1 MFKCPHCTFWAAT
14 ASRFHVHIVG
24 HLNRKPFECSCC
36 AYRSNWRWDITKHI
50 RLKSARKGVNEESV
64 AVANSHQGAKVLM
77 TDETGRRNYSKYNR
91 YLTVLEMDMADGA
104 DKAAGGECEDGRG
117 IASKKVVGG
126 GVARKR
132 RTALM
137 SSGGGG
143 GGVNGGNS
151 KVQMKQHQQQ
161 TGRTTADGKLMTKT
175 SPNRN
180 QQQQKE
186 QSQERTKG
194 GNNDVKQS
202 SRATAAGGENRSKTV
217 WKCKKCF
224 FR

>member
-1 MFKCPHCTFWAAT
+1 MCPDRKRVFPLQVFKCPHCTFWAAT

-50 RLKSARKGVNEESV
+50 RLKSARRGGGEESA

-91 YLTVLEMDMADGA
+91 YLTVMEMDISDGA
-104 DKAAGGECEDGRG
+104 DKAAGGECEDGKG
-117 IASKKVVGG
+117 VASRKSVGG
-126 GVARKR
+126 GITRKR
-132 RTALM
+132 RAPAFVANK
-137 SSGGGG
+137 GAPI
-143 GGVNGGNS
+143 
-151 KVQMKQHQQQ
+151 KQY
-161 TGRTTADGKLMTKT
+161 
-175 SPNRN
+175 
-180 QQQQKE
+180 
-186 QSQERTKG
+186 QSQKFSLGRSAASAGQLKRFKAAAIRNHQIQ
-194 GNNDVKQS
+194 NNAAVSTSRPS
-202 SRATAAGGENRSKTV
+202 SAAGGENRSKTV